1 MYIGKNLRPMIK
13 FYPSIY
19 YNLTKGFIPNFTE
32 TFNESLDKFKSSNAK
47 YFNFKHDYTPEYNK
61 SIITSV
67 QFNYDLVN
75 SNGYSSISEIK
86 DKTTNTYIY
95 EYIQSYEYDNK
106 YVISNEFQLNG
117 ISKSNIILNLNKN
130 SDLDSIFNSISDL
143 NFGIMTH
150 SGISGAQ
157 KILFKMLTSPENYYQ
172 TICSDNKLNKNI
184 KNNSIEN
191 VPQI

>member
-1 MYIGKNLRPMIK
+1 MYIGKNLRPIIK

-32 TFNESLDKFKSSNAK
+32 TFNDSLDKFKSSDAK
-47 YFNFKHDYTPEYNK
+47 YFNFKHDYTPKYNN

-75 SNGYSSISEIK
+75 SNGYTSISEIK
-86 DKTTNTYIY
+86 DKTTNTHVY

-117 ISKSNIILNLNKN
+117 ISKSNITLNLNK
-130 SDLDSIFNSISDL
+130 SADLDSIFNLISDL

-150 SGISGAQ
+150 SGISGAE

-184 KNNSIEN
+184 KNISIEN

>member
-19 YNLTKGFIPNFTE
+19 HNLTKGFIPNFTE

-47 YFNFKHDYTPEYNK
+47 YFNFKHDYIPEYNK

-86 DKTTNTYIY
+86 DKTTNTHIY

-130 SDLDSIFNSISDL
+130 SDLDYIFNSISNL

-150 SGISGAQ
+150 SGISGAE

-172 TICSDNKLNKNI
+172 TNCSDNKINKNV
-184 KNNSIEN
+184 SIEN
-191 VPQI
+191 VPQIPQI